1 MLWRDSLIMYDRDT
15 GSLWSQV
22 LGKAVAGPMKGEALV
37 EVPSQLTTWGDWK
50 RRHPDT
56 LVLRS
61 IGRPRGS
68 SYADYHRDKRSIG
81 IHGRRNPDER
91 LPPKTLVYGL
101 ESGGS
106 AAVAPLGAIAR
117 DGLVEGE
124 LAGVP
129 VVVVAV
135 GAERRAALAYARAV
149 NGRSLRFASVDEAR
163 VRDLA
168 TGSLW
173 SRETGECLEGE
184 LAGERLDPIQGKKVY
199 WGVWVQFHPQTAM
212 FY

>member
-22 LGKAVAGPMKGEALV
+22 LGKAVAGPMKGQALV
-37 EVPSQLTTWGDWK
+37 EIPSQLTTWGDWK
-50 RRHPDT
+50 KRHPDT

-61 IGRPRGS
+61 SGRQRGS

-91 LPPKTLVYGL
+91 LPA
-101 ESGGS
+101 SDGS
-106 AAVAPLGAIAR
+106 AAAVSLAAIAR

-135 GAERRAALAYARAV
+135 GTERQAALAYARTV
-149 NGRSLRFASVDEAR
+149 NGRSLSFAGVDEER
-163 VRDLA
+163 VRDLV

-184 LAGERLDPIQGKKVY
+184 LAGERLDPIKGKKVY

-212 FY
+212 LY